1 MTSTED
7 GMRAVT
13 NDRRELII
21 EAKQRGETETE
32 IALWLKVS
40 VRTARRVWRQFRE
53 EGSVPPAPGRSRGRP
68 PKLAPGDIG
77 RIGDEVARAPDAT
90 LAELI
95 ERLSLPIGKSQLARL
110 LARLGLTLKKRRS
123 VRRTSSA
130 RTCAKRGGT
139 GPRPKRA

>member
-1 MTSTED
+1 
-7 GMRAVT
+7 MRAVT

-32 IALWLKVS
+32 IARWLKVS

-53 EGSVPPAPGRSRGRP
+53 EGSVSPGRRCGRP

-123 VRRTSSA
+123 IRRTSSA
-130 RTCAKRGGT
+130 GTSAKRGGT
-139 GPRPKRA
+139 GPRPKRS

>member
-1 MTSTED
+1 MKATP
-7 GMRAVT
+7 

-32 IALWLKVS
+32 IARWLKVS
-40 VRTARRVWRQFRE
+40 ARTARRVWRRFRE
-53 EGSVPPAPGRSRGRP
+53 EGRVSPGRRSGRP

-77 RIGDEVARAPDAT
+77 RIGDEVARAPDST

-95 ERLSLPIGKSQLARL
+95 EGLSLPIGKSQLARL

-123 VRRTSSA
+123 VQRTSSA
-130 RTCAKRGGT
+130 RMSPGKGTSGGRSA
-139 GPRPKRA
+139 GS